1 MVGASI
7 TLCIDILHRSK
18 SEPEFMEHKKM
29 IDQAITLLERYS
41 DSTLAVRGIRLLS
54 SLLEGTAKKQPS
66 KHHGRHNIGN
76 KAYPHEG
83 NPLAW
88 PLEDNQSIDAMCA
101 SRQSNNAEDGSQ
113 MTVSLAT
120 SSQQGPQPRTTP
132 PTSIAGNDDALDVPT
147 QNAGDFNLINGE
159 GYFGGVDDNGML
171 SDTSWWTDLIT
182 DYLPMQN
189 GFDTPFLVED
199 LITQAP

>member
-1 MVGASI
+1 
-7 TLCIDILHRSK
+7 
-18 SEPEFMEHKKM
+18 MEHKKM

-41 DSTLAVRGIRLLS
+41 DSTLAVRDIRLLS

-66 KHHGRHNIGN
+66 KHHDRHNTGN

-83 NPLAW
+83 NPLTW

-101 SRQSNNAEDGSQ
+101 SRQFNNAEDGSQ

-120 SSQQGPQPRTTP
+120 SSQQGPQPRIIP
-132 PTSIAGNDDALDVPT
+132 QSSIAGTNNALDIPT
-147 QNAGDFNLINGE
+147 QNTGDFNLINDE
-159 GYFGGVDDNGML
+159 SYFGGVDDNSIL

-182 DYLPMQN
+182 DYLPIQK